1 MTTLNW
7 NEITVG
13 HELPTHECGPISRW
27 VLAMFAGGSGDHM
40 PVHIDIDAAK
50 KFGMEDV
57 FAHGMLSMAYLAQL
71 LLKFTKQENIR
82 KYAVRFT
89 SITPVNAR
97 VGCSGK
103 VLEKFEAEG
112 ERRIRVAIQTKIDD
126 GTVTLEGE
134 AVIAVP

>member
-1 MTTLNW
+1 MTLNW
-7 NEITVG
+7 NEITAG
-13 HELPTHECGPISRW
+13 QELPAHECGPVSRW

-40 PVHIDIDAAK
+40 PVHVDIDFAR
-50 KFGMEDV
+50 KFGMKDV
-57 FAHGMLSMAYLAQL
+57 FAHGMLSMAYLGQL
-71 LLKFTKQENIR
+71 LLKFARQEHIR
-82 KYAVRFT
+82 NYAVRFT

-97 VGCSGK
+97 VSCTGK
-103 VLEKFEAEG
+103 VLEKFEADG